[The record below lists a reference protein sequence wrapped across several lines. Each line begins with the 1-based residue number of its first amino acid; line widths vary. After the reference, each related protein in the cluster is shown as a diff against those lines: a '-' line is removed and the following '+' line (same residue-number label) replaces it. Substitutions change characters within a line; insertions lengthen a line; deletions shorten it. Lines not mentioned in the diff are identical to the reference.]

1 MLCHHKVKDERN
13 IYIGALLIGKRD
25 IKLPIKMR
33 QSKLFGEKE
42 LILLERR
49 IDGDKKDPTGLWSRK
64 VKPKVIEMV
73 NEWMPRR
80 RQLKKVVREIRASC
94 EITPSANKSD

>member
-1 MLCHHKVKDERN
+1 
-13 IYIGALLIGKRD
+13 
-25 IKLPIKMR
+25 MR

-42 LILLERR
+42 LILLEKR

-73 NEWMPRR
+73 DEWMPRR
-80 RQLKKVVREIRASC
+80 KQLKKVVREIRASC
-94 EITPSANKSD
+94 ENNTICEYRTVKSNYEAHLVEIDMVDFDNVAVSISNI

>member
-1 MLCHHKVKDERN
+1 MKDRN
-13 IYIGALLIGKRD
+13 IYISALLMGKRD
-25 IKLPIKMR
+25 IKLSIKMR

-42 LILLERR
+42 LILLEKR
-49 IDGDKKDPTGLWSRK
+49 IDGNKKDPTGLWSRK

-80 RQLKKVVREIRASC
+80 RQLKKVVREIRPSC
-94 EITPSANKSD
+94 ENKTICE